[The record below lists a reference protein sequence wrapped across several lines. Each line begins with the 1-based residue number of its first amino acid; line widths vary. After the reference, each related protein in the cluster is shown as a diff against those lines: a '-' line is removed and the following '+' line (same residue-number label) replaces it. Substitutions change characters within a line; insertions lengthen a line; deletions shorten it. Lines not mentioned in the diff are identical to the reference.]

1 VLNFRHSV
9 VFRLVLSYGAL
20 VLLTVGIASA
30 VFYVNTSGL
39 LLRNV
44 DRQLNAE
51 SRRLTELH
59 KEQGLLALQ
68 KEIDALLSDD
78 KDIETEEFLLLDANG
93 AKLAGNLT
101 SWPVLDAS
109 NDNLIAEHPVAR
121 LNKPSHSRL
130 LSRHLDDG
138 TVLVV
143 GRDMRDMNELARVIR
158 TALAIGISTA
168 FVLALIGAA
177 VFRWHLEHQLGVI
190 HRTTREIGAG
200 NLRKRIAVGRG
211 HDEFARI
218 GRDVNR
224 MLDDIEHLMNTARTV
239 SNAIAHDLRTPLGR
253 VRGALENALHF
264 KVPEQQLRET
274 AHSAIAE
281 IDGIIGLF
289 DKLLQISEAEAG
301 LHRQSFSDFSLAHV
315 GADIVELYEAAAEAA
330 GMTLSFEA
338 DTDPLIHGDRDL
350 IANLLAN
357 LLDNAIKYAGPD
369 AQIAVHVS
377 THGEHARIVVQDN
390 GQGMPAAER
399 DRAIERFYRGDT
411 GRSLPGNGLG
421 LAIVAALVSLHEGT
435 LHLEDGQPG
444 LRVVIDLP
452 LASASTLA

>member
-9 VFRLVLSYGAL
+9 VFHLVLSYGAL

-44 DRQLNAE
+44 DRQLGAE
-51 SRRLTELH
+51 SRRLAELH

-68 KEIDALLSDD
+68 KEIGALLSDD

-93 AKLAGNLT
+93 AKLAGNLS
-101 SWPVLDAS
+101 SWPAFDAS
-109 NDNLIAEHPVAR
+109 DDNLIVEYPVAR
-121 LNKPSHSRL
+121 LDKPSHSRL
-130 LSRHLDDG
+130 LARRLDDG
-138 TVLVV
+138 AVLVV
-143 GRDMRDMNELARVIR
+143 GRDMRDMNELAHVIR

-177 VFRWHLEHQLGVI
+177 IFRWHLEHQLGVI

-224 MLDDIEHLMNTARTV
+224 MLDDIERLMHTARTV

-253 VRGALENALHF
+253 VRGALENALRF

-274 AHSAIAE
+274 AHNAIAE
-281 IDGIIGLF
+281 IDGVVGLF

-301 LHRQSFSDFSLAHV
+301 VRRQSFSDFSLAHV

-330 GMTLSFEA
+330 DMTLEFEA
-338 DTDPLIHGDRDL
+338 DATPRIHGDRDL

-357 LLDNAIKYAGPD
+357 LLDNAVKYAGPN
-369 AQIAVHVS
+369 ARTTVHVS

-390 GQGMPAAER
+390 GKGMQAGELER
-399 DRAIERFYRGDT
+399 AVERFYRGDT

-421 LAIVAALVSLHEGT
+421 LAIVAALVSLHEGA
-435 LHLEDGQPG
+435 LRLEDAQPG

-452 LASASTLA
+452 LASAPTRT